1 MSEDI
6 KTSNGKLYI
15 VSTPIGNKDDFTIR
29 AMNSLKRCDFIICE
43 EMKIGART
51 LKLMNLSKELIP
63 LNEHNEV
70 EATDEILERIKKGEK
85 ACLISDDGTPLIAD
99 PGNHFIKEALRKE
112 IDIEVVPGVT
122 SIITALVRS
131 GLPTDQFLFAGFVG
145 RKTEDKF
152 QDVRD
157 LSREKRTVV
166 LLETPYRLAS
176 TLEVLYKIMPNRKAY
191 IGMNLTHPFETHHY
205 GTFEELYAKL
215 SSLEIKA
222 EFVICFEG
230 SDYTKFHQKDDF
242 SQEKSFNRNDF
253 ESSPQRDESGS
264 YNHDRSGGSRDNRS
278 GGYNRDNR
286 GSSGGYSRDRNSGS
300 RDDSRGGGY
309 SRDNRGSSGG
319 YSRDGG
325 YKKKEYSGS
334 GEGGYKKREYS
345 GSGEGR
351 YEKKEYS
358 GSGEGGY
365 KKKEYSSNDEG
376 GYKKREYSGGGE
388 GGYKKKEYSGSGE
401 GGYKK
406 KEYSSN
412 DEGGYKKREY
422 SGSSEGAYKKKEY
435 SGGGEGGY
443 KKKEYSGSG
452 EGGYKKREYSGSSE
466 GGYKK
471 KEYSGS
477 RDGGF
482 KRKEFDGERKSFDRP
497 KQDNFKDGDFEN
509 SGSYSKEYNKSSE
522 RSSERKFGDKPNY
535 SKGDRKD
542 SKFSSKSGGKFGSPK
557 FGGSK
562 SGGKKFVKR
571 TGGSKGR

>member
-29 AMNSLKRCDFIICE
+29 GMNSLKRCDFIICE

-70 EATDEILERIKKGEK
+70 EATEEILERIKKGEK

-166 LLETPYRLAS
+166 LLETPYRLAP
-176 TLEVLYKIMPNRKAY
+176 TLEVLAKIMPNRKAY
-191 IGMNLTHPFETHHY
+191 IGMNLTHPYETHHY

-215 SSLEIKA
+215 SALEIKA

-264 YNHDRSGGSRDNRS
+264 FNHDRSGGSRDNRS
-278 GGYNRDNR
+278 GGYSRDNR

-300 RDDSRGGGY
+300 RDSRGGGY

-334 GEGGYKKREYS
+334 GEG
-345 GSGEGR
+345 R

-358 GSGEGGY
+358 GSRDGGY
-365 KKKEYSSNDEG
+365 E
-376 GYKKREYSGGGE
+376 
-388 GGYKKKEYSGSGE
+388 KKEYSGSG
-401 GGYKK
+401 
-406 KEYSSN
+406 
-412 DEGGYKKREY
+412 DGGYKKR
-422 SGSSEGAYKKKEY
+422 
-435 SGGGEGGY
+435 
-443 KKKEYSGSG
+443 EYSGSG
-452 EGGYKKREYSGSSE
+452 EGGYKKREYSGSGD

-471 KEYSGS
+471 REYSGS
-477 RDGGF
+477 SEGG
-482 KRKEFDGERKSFDRP
+482 
-497 KQDNFKDGDFEN
+497 
-509 SGSYSKEYNKSSE
+509 
-522 RSSERKFGDKPNY
+522 
-535 SKGDRKD
+535 
-542 SKFSSKSGGKFGSPK
+542 
-557 FGGSK
+557 
-562 SGGKKFVKR
+562 
-571 TGGSKGR
+571 

>member
-29 AMNSLKRCDFIICE
+29 GMNSLKRCDFIICE

-70 EATDEILERIKKGEK
+70 EATDEILERIKKGER

-122 SIITALVRS
+122 SIMTALVRS

-176 TLEVLYKIMPNRKAY
+176 TLEVLAKIMPNRKAY
-191 IGMNLTHPFETHHY
+191 IGMNLTHPYETHHY

-215 SSLEIKA
+215 SALEIKA

-264 YNHDRSGGSRDNRS
+264 FNHDRSGGSRDNRS
-278 GGYNRDNR
+278 
-286 GSSGGYSRDRNSGS
+286 
-300 RDDSRGGGY
+300 GGY

-334 GEGGYKKREYS
+334 GEGRYEKKEYS
-345 GSGEGR
+345 GSRDGG

-365 KKKEYSSNDEG
+365 KKKEYSGSGDG
-376 GYKKREYSGGGE
+376 GYKKR
-388 GGYKKKEYSGSGE
+388 
-401 GGYKK
+401 
-406 KEYSSN
+406 
-412 DEGGYKKREY
+412 
-422 SGSSEGAYKKKEY
+422 
-435 SGGGEGGY
+435 
-443 KKKEYSGSG
+443 EYSGSG
-452 EGGYKKREYSGSSE
+452 EGGYKKREYSGSGDGGYKKREYSGSSEGGYKKREYSGSSEGGYKKREYSGSGEGGYKKREYSGGGE